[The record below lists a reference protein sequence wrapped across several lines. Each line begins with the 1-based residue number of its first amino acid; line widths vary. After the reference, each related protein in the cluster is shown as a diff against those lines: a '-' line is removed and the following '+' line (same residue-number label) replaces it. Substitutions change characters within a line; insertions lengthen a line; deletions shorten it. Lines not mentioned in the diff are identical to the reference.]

1 MAKEDFC
8 FTYYDGDALRDM
20 SHMDRLERGAYNDVV
35 LQQRKFGRMTL
46 DQIKKFLGKDF
57 MTCWPA
63 IELII
68 KFEDG
73 KYWIEWVE
81 NSIIQMRAHAKKQ
94 SDKGVKGAEVKAER
108 KRKLSTGNAQVNQGP
123 AATQPLE
130 DGNVYEGE
138 DENADG
144 DELYGKCENFFHGP
158 VPEDLQK
165 LAERLKPLPDA
176 GQWQDH
182 VQKEIQKLGY
192 LVNREIPCDY
202 ADPKTGKMVR
212 GRIDLEVDKPQEQNF
227 ILIGIELDYRQPRLK
242 SIRKVETYR
251 VGMVLLRDPKTVVMP
266 VEIKTEEF
274 KYQYSEQEVEQKLTT
289 ALDEIYI
296 DAQRPKW
303 NHINFDFELNTFLE
317 KVRGSPGHYQR
328 HDTGGI
334 RLAFQKQLRDAK
346 SKPHGTGEGNKKQ
359 QQSNSTADYLSNHY
373 AEKLS
378 KSQTKPNG

>member
-57 MTCWPA
+57 TTCWPA

-108 KRKLSTGNAQVNQGP
+108 KRKLSTGKPQLNQSP
-123 AATQPLE
+123 TATQPLE
-130 DGNVYEGE
+130 DGNVNEGE

-158 VPEDLQK
+158 VPEDLRE
-165 LAERLKPLPDA
+165 LATKLKPMPDA
-176 GQWQDH
+176 DQWHDYVEQA
-182 VQKEIQKLGY
+182 VQSLGY
-192 LVNREIPCDY
+192 ETIREVHQDY
-202 ADPKTGKMVR
+202 WHGRKKIK
-212 GRIDLEVDKPQEQNF
+212 GRIDIVAKMDDVYVA
-227 ILIGIELDYRQPRLK
+227 IELDYRQPRLK
-242 SIRKVETYR
+242 SIRKVESYNI
-251 VGMVLLRDPKTVVMP
+251 GMVLLRDPKTVVMP
-266 VEIKTEEF
+266 VEIKTEDF
-274 KYQYSEQEVEQKLTT
+274 KYQYSEQEVEEKLTT

-359 QQSNSTADYLSNHY
+359 QQANSTADYLSNHY